1 VATERDENGLALSS
15 RNGYLNAEQKLTA
28 LTIIQTLRDTAAQI
42 KNGARDFAALEQAA
56 KSVFESR
63 QMRPDYL
70 SICRADT
77 LEPASADDKQ
87 LVILAAAYVGTTRL
101 IDNIEVNL

>member
-1 VATERDENGLALSS
+1 
-15 RNGYLNAEQKLTA
+15 
-28 LTIIQTLRDTAAQI
+28 
-42 KNGARDFAALEQAA
+42 
-56 KSVFESR
+56 
-63 QMRPDYL
+63 L